1 MSTADK
7 SLDRY
12 IGETVP
18 HSFNVGFVIL
28 SYAIST
34 LGAGSTLELIR
45 RRTSLKGTY
54 NLLLLG
60 GAAIS
65 MQGIAIWS
73 MHFIANRAITLLN
86 GEPDLQIVYS
96 ARTTAASF
104 FVPIV
109 VLLLAFLAVNIN
121 EDVRWWRV
129 CLAGLLSGG
138 AICGMHYL
146 GDASISNY
154 HCSYNIAN
162 VVGAAIIAPSASIAA
177 LSLFFVFA
185 NAWTDSTLRR
195 IGCAFILSGAVS
207 GMHWCAALGTRYT
220 LRHVHISTDGETSRN
235 TTVIAVICLSI
246 VASCIMITTAICT
259 AQTRKRY
266 AAKAQQI
273 ILAAAVFDDQGRI
286 LVNPDGLLPSQTITE
301 VFPQKS
307 VDDIFST
314 AHPLFHWM
322 YRASRNWSNVATLL
336 DWMKTHLDYLPQGG
350 RRGMGSIKLVQENG
364 QLVENYDMK
373 FRELFCIAASTLSA
387 RMGEDIANAG
397 ALWDEIF
404 ATGTSSKPRP
414 LTQPWPTTDEIANRN
429 GPDACVRPKA
439 EETQDQDVLLETG
452 LRPSQDLNG
461 RGSLLFLVRHV
472 SASHEMAR
480 LEASGFRFAEPRRV
494 VDIIR
499 SSMQIRTQRLEGK
512 LLDMA
517 TYTESTATVEPGVH
531 LGVFALRARVDRFG
545 FDVLVNRNSRNTLP
559 TVMLPVK
566 KLQQWHH
573 DFLLDL
579 DGQPVPTLLRRLE
592 LMNDP
597 QPLKAQFAAQL
608 GVAISA
614 LGDEINSH
622 VCEEAS
628 LSARVVQ
635 IPCRPLD
642 GSSSGPNTCPLIT
655 LQVILNINAPV
666 HGRSWTFVPLQ
677 FFKVRQ
683 LVYENSPHH
692 AVFGRALHREMSAI
706 LSSLPPVSV
715 ETSGID
721 AMSHHSS
728 STLALC
734 NSNSNGSKPD
744 DELGITENSR
754 RGCGQ
759 TRQPKPPPY
768 PYQHARLQP
777 SLSSPTQPSFG
788 GIMVSQ
794 EVVVDVRDANQEN
807 TTSPMALSASRPSSA
822 GSSKRTAAAIPKRGV
837 LALETRKDS
846 RRSKPDRSI
855 EMEHVSRPMF
865 AGSVAFQGDGWNVE
879 AARSEEETT
888 FLDELFATRK
898 RTL

>member
-1 MSTADK
+1 MSTANK
-7 SLDRY
+7 SLDQY

-96 ARTTAASF
+96 ARTTVASF

-129 CLAGLLSGG
+129 CLAGLLSGS

-162 VVGAAIIAPSASIAA
+162 VVGAAVIAPSASTAA

-195 IGCAFILSGAVS
+195 IGCAFILAGAVS
-207 GMHWCAALGTRYT
+207 GMHWCAALGTRYM
-220 LRHVHISTDGETSRN
+220 LRYVHISTDGETSRN

-259 AQTRKRY
+259 ARTRKRY

-273 ILAAAVFDDQGRI
+273 VLAAAVFDDQGRI

-322 YRASRNWSNVATLL
+322 YRASRNWSNVTTLL
-336 DWMKTHLDYLPQGG
+336 DWMKAHLDYLPHGG

-414 LTQPWPTTDEIANRN
+414 LTQPWPTTDEIANPN
-429 GPDACVRPKA
+429 GPDAW
-439 EETQDQDVLLETG
+439 
-452 LRPSQDLNG
+452 LRPSQDLSG

-608 GVAISA
+608 RGAISA
-614 LGDEINSH
+614 LGNEINSH

-655 LQVILNINAPV
+655 LQVILNINATV

-706 LSSLPPVSV
+706 LSSLP
-715 ETSGID
+715 
-721 AMSHHSS
+721 
-728 STLALC
+728 
-734 NSNSNGSKPD
+734 
-744 DELGITENSR
+744 
-754 RGCGQ
+754 
-759 TRQPKPPPY
+759 
-768 PYQHARLQP
+768 
-777 SLSSPTQPSFG
+777 
-788 GIMVSQ
+788 
-794 EVVVDVRDANQEN
+794 
-807 TTSPMALSASRPSSA
+807 
-822 GSSKRTAAAIPKRGV
+822 
-837 LALETRKDS
+837 
-846 RRSKPDRSI
+846 
-855 EMEHVSRPMF
+855 
-865 AGSVAFQGDGWNVE
+865 
-879 AARSEEETT
+879 
-888 FLDELFATRK
+888 
-898 RTL
+898 